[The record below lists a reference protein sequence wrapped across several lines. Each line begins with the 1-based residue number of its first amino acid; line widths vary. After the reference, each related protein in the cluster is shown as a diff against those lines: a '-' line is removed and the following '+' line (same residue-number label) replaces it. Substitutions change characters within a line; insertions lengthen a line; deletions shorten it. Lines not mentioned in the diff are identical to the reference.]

1 MRTAVSCEPPMR
13 PGRGLLHE
21 AIQEALRTVLRNYAR
36 LAILEIGLGRRF
48 LYIHAENDVLGLAF
62 APQTEP
68 LPAWLVEGNH
78 TLEEVASLAWSH
90 PLLSSAALAAVNA
103 ATAALIDEHGIDAVD
118 ARHGV
123 DVGAV
128 IAATWPKARTAI
140 VGYVPGVAQALRK
153 HGLSITVYEDNEH
166 HRREAESDGFQVFPG
181 RQLIA
186 DIDNYELV
194 VATGASLLDPLVVTA
209 TQMAGTGLAIVGPT
223 SSFHPAV
230 AARLGASVLGG
241 SYVPPE
247 KREKVLRLVKAGQGF
262 RRIRGYVAKW
272 TWWRRG

>member
-1 MRTAVSCEPPMR
+1 MRAAASCEPPMR
-13 PGRGLLHE
+13 PGRGLLRE
-21 AIQEALRTVLRNYAR
+21 AIQEAMRTVLRNYAR
-36 LAILEIGLGRRF
+36 LAIREMGLGRRF
-48 LYIHAENDVLGLAF
+48 LYIQAENNVLGLAY

-68 LPAWLVEGNH
+68 LPAWLVERGY

-103 ATAALIDEHGIDAVD
+103 ATAALIDEHGMNTIDA
-118 ARHGV
+118 RPGV
-123 DVGAV
+123 DVGDV
-128 IAATWPKARTAI
+128 IAAMWPDARTAM
-140 VGYVPGVAQALRK
+140 VGYVAGVARTLRK
-153 HGLSITVYEDNEH
+153 HGLSVTVYEDNER
-166 HRREAESDGFQVFPG
+166 HRREAESDGFQAFPG

-186 DIDNYELV
+186 DMDDYELI

-209 TQMAGTGLAIVGPT
+209 ARRAGTGLAIVGPT

-247 KREKVLRLVKAGQGF
+247 KREKVLKLVKAGQGF
-262 RRIRGYVAKW
+262 RRIRGHVAKW
-272 TWWRRG
+272 AWWRWG